1 MPSPTRWGRQT
12 CLKGVSTQGDDP
24 RIRRHRDVTSVPIA
38 HDAESPPGAAVYRR
52 PRMNFASF
60 QFLVFFALIF
70 GAYALVRRHEV
81 QNALLLVASYYFY
94 AAWDWRFLLLIWLIT
109 GVSFVAGRAVGQ
121 SHDPASRNRYLTIY
135 IVFALLVLGYF
146 KYFNFFID
154 SAQRLLATLGVAT
167 NPLYL
172 NILLPAA
179 ISFYVF
185 ESISYVI
192 EIHQRHLAADTK
204 FRHYALFIAYFPKLV
219 AGPIE
224 RPAVLIPQ
232 IQRPRVIDEDGV
244 TRGMFLVLL
253 GLFKKIVIA
262 DGIAPT
268 ADSLFNA
275 GGTPG
280 AWTIV
285 LGSYAFAL
293 QIYCD
298 FSGYTDIARGVSKM
312 FGIELSQNFRFP
324 YFSSNAS
331 EFWRRWHM
339 SLSSWLRD
347 YLYIPLGGNRLGTL
361 RTKANLMA
369 TMLLGGLW
377 HGAAWNFILW
387 GGYQGALLVINQA
400 MPKLELTGWRQAAAR
415 VLSTVVFFQFVCYG
429 WLLFRARSFDQIA
442 AFTRELFSGHWGFSV
457 ALSRPPLATLLGV
470 LVLAAYDLA
479 AYRSGRATFY
489 RDLAPWARAGLYALL
504 CFLTLMGLASERSA
518 FIYFQF

>member
-1 MPSPTRWGRQT
+1 
-12 CLKGVSTQGDDP
+12 
-24 RIRRHRDVTSVPIA
+24 
-38 HDAESPPGAAVYRR
+38 
-52 PRMNFASF
+52 MNFASF
-60 QFLVFFALIF
+60 QFLAFLALVL
-70 GAYALVRRHEV
+70 GAYVLVRRHEV
-81 QNALLLVASYYFY
+81 QNWLLLAASYYFY

-109 GVSFVAGRAVGQ
+109 GVSFVAGRAVGH
-121 SHDPASRNRYLTIY
+121 SHDPQSRNRYLAIY
-135 IVFALLVLGYF
+135 IVFALVVLGYF
-146 KYFNFFID
+146 KYFNFFVD
-154 SAQRLLATLGVAT
+154 SALRLLTLLGIET

-192 EIHQRHLAADTK
+192 EIHQRHLQPDTK

-244 TRGMFLVLL
+244 TRGLFLVLL

-275 GGTPG
+275 GTTPSP
-280 AWTIV
+280 WTIV

-347 YLYIPLGGNRLGTL
+347 YLYIPLGGNRLGAA
-361 RTKANLMA
+361 RTKINLMI

-387 GGYQGALLVINQA
+387 GGYQGALLVVNQA
-400 MPKLELTGWRQAAAR
+400 LPKIEWTGWRQQVAR
-415 VLSTVVFFQFVCYG
+415 VVGTLVFFQFVCYG
-429 WLLFRARSFDQIA
+429 WLLFRAQSFEQIA
-442 AFTRELFSGHWGFSV
+442 SFTRELFFGQWQAGV
-457 ALSRPPLATLLGV
+457 TLARPPLATLLGIVV
-470 LVLAAYDLA
+470 LVAYDFA

-489 RDLAPWARAGLYALL
+489 RSLAPWARAGLYAVLG
-504 CFLTLMGLASERSA
+504 FLTLMGLAAERSA